1 MTFQWTEKT
10 LLSVCLLWG
19 QSHFFP
25 FLNSQTG
32 FWPVSSNVC
41 FPYVII
47 NLFRWQRYFLVGFW
61 NSRLLRFSTYFCGY
75 KLHPHTGKGNELTA
89 YVSLWITGYP
99 TGSIEL
105 LKLQRKM
112 WQWLSIFLIQILM
125 FSLPRWPII
134 FFYITLFPL
143 NSPTVFL
150 GKIASN
156 ARLILSSIKM
166 LKRPSWHLYYP
177 LWENQYFNR
186 LPW

>member
-1 MTFQWTEKT
+1 MFLKNDC
-10 LLSVCLLWG
+10 SVNRENSIICLFLWG

-32 FWPVSSNVC
+32 FWPMSSNVC
-41 FPYVII
+41 FFYVII

-61 NSRLLRFSTYFCGY
+61 NSRLLSFSTYFCGY

-89 YVSLWITGYP
+89 YMSLWITGYP

-125 FSLPRWPII
+125 FSLPRWPIN
-134 FFYITLFPL
+134 FFILPF
-143 NSPTVFL
+143 SP
-150 GKIASN
+150 
-156 ARLILSSIKM
+156 
-166 LKRPSWHLYYP
+166 
-177 LWENQYFNR
+177 
-186 LPW
+186 